1 MGHFALEFDQ
11 KLQFCAQICY
21 NFQIMIHRNFERSSN
36 RMIFTVGMELGNLKI
51 KLEVAVQRSDL
62 SLDVFLLKPFLLE
75 PYYPCV
81 TLHLIM

>member
-1 MGHFALEFDQ
+1 
-11 KLQFCAQICY
+11 
-21 NFQIMIHRNFERSSN
+21 
-36 RMIFTVGMELGNLKI
+36 MIFTVGMELGNLKI